1 MKVIEFIKQNGLE
14 ALTEQLAISV
24 KKVDDLLVLNYNQI
38 DSPKTD
44 PIVMECRSLIL
55 EAETLKVVS
64 RSFDR
69 FFNYGEGGKIW
80 ERDQVAIDTMDL
92 IDWNRAVAYEKVDGS
107 LIKIYWYKERWYIS
121 TKGTAYGESDCM
133 GYGVTFQELVWKAIG
148 VSNDDEFQNKM
159 SECLFCEGCTY
170 IFELTSVEN
179 RVVKRYEGYK
189 LYFLAARQ
197 PVSGNY
203 VCNEEKEWFLDPV
216 SGIDFIHYPKH
227 YTFSSPEE
235 CLRTARELKD
245 LDEGYVIYQDG
256 VPIAK
261 IKSPAY
267 VAVHHIRGEGLNPK
281 RIMQLVLSGEQHE
294 YLNYFPEDEVV
305 IMPYVHAY
313 IKLTDGIGDTY
324 DDIKNIHDQKEFAI
338 LAQKYPFKA
347 ALFQARSKNICA
359 VHAFND
365 QRDTY
370 KMEILK
376 EYL

>member
-1 MKVIEFIKQNGLE
+1 MQVIEFIKKNGLE

-44 PIVMECRSLIL
+44 PLVMECRSLIL
-55 EAETLKVVS
+55 ESDTLKVVS

-69 FFNYGEGGKIW
+69 FFNYGEALNVMP
-80 ERDQVAIDTMDL
+80 E
-92 IDWNRAVAYEKVDGS
+92 IDWNKAVAYEKVDGS
-107 LIKIYWYKERWYIS
+107 LIKIYCYKGHWYIS

-133 GYGVTFQELVWKAIG
+133 GYGVTFQELVWKALG
-148 VSNDDEFQNKM
+148 VKNDYEFQQKCIDANLWD
-159 SECLFCEGCTY
+159 EATY

-189 LYFLAARQ
+189 LYFLATRMNDNGGYC
-197 PVSGNY
+197 SKI
-203 VCNEEKEWFLDPV
+203 EKVHALKLGAIE
-216 SGIDFIHYPKH
+216 PKC
-227 YTFSSPEE
+227 YLFNSPEE

-256 VPIAK
+256 TPIAK

-281 RIMQLVLSGEQHE
+281 RIMQLVLTGEQDE

-305 IMPYVHAY
+305 IMPYVEAFLD
-313 IKLTDGIGDTY
+313 LTDAIY
-324 DDIKNIHDQKEFAI
+324 DSYNEIKDIVEQKDFA
-338 LAQKYPFKA
+338 LAAGKHKFKA
-347 ALFQARSKNICA
+347 ALFQARAKNICPI
-359 VHAFND
+359 HAFND

-376 EYL
+376 EYVK